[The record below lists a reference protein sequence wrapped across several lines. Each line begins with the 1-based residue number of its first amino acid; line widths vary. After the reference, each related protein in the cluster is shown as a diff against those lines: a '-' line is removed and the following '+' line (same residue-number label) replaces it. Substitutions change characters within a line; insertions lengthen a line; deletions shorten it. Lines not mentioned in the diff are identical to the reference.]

1 MNDPYVYPGTEV
13 LINKLNIRD
22 KENLDSAEN
31 ELTVARLAMINE
43 NNPIKGN
50 YDYQHLK
57 AYHKYIFQDIYD
69 WAGEQRTVD
78 IEKSELV
85 LNGIMFKH
93 TSLNCIEKEIIESLN
108 KLNSIEWK
116 CISLDKKVENFS
128 IALADVW
135 KAHAFREGNT
145 RTTITFF
152 NKYAEEHG
160 FHLDEKL
167 ISDNIK
173 YVRNSLVAA
182 SYEDEELGIRKNFSY
197 LNRIIKD
204 SIESYAKKNIN
215 RKTLDNIRQDIDVY
229 NNKSENNIKRNI
241 EKPKEK

>member
-1 MNDPYVYPGTEV
+1 M
-13 LINKLNIRD
+13 I
-22 KENLDSAEN
+22 KENNS
-31 ELTVARLAMINE
+31 
-43 NNPIKGN
+43 IKGN

-93 TSLNCIEKEIIESLN
+93 TRLNSIDKEIVESLN

-116 CISLDKKVENFS
+116 CISLDEKVENFT
-128 IALADVW
+128 IALAEVW

-160 FHLDEKL
+160 FPLDEKL

-182 SYEDEELGIRKNFSY
+182 SYEDEELDIRKNFSY
-197 LNRIIKD
+197 LNCIIKD

-215 RKTLDNIRQDIDVY
+215 RKTLDGIRQDIDKY
-229 NNKSENNIKRNI
+229 NNNKPKNNKNIKNNI
-241 EKPKEK
+241 EKSKER

>member
-1 MNDPYVYPGTEV
+1 MNDSYVYPGTEV

-22 KENLDSAEN
+22 KKELDFVENK
-31 ELTVARLAMINE
+31 LTVARLIMIKE
-43 NNPIKGN
+43 NNLIKGD
-50 YDYQHLK
+50 YDYKHLK
-57 AYHKYIFQDIYD
+57 AYHKFIFQDIYD
-69 WAGEQRTVD
+69 WAGEQRSVD

-108 KLNSIEWK
+108 KLNSIEWEY
-116 CISLDKKVENFS
+116 ISLDKKVENFT
-128 IALADVW
+128 IALAEVW

-160 FHLDEKL
+160 FPLDEKL

-173 YVRNSLVAA
+173 YVRNSLVAS

-197 LNRIIKD
+197 LNCIIKD
-204 SIESYAKKNIN
+204 SIEKH
-215 RKTLDNIRQDIDVY
+215 
-229 NNKSENNIKRNI
+229 
-241 EKPKEK
+241 